1 MAKCIFLNPLS
12 QVGSREMNSTVE
24 PGKCSWGHLLWGG
37 GYRKKDEAEG
47 EVNEDEAAAK
57 VSVDPCEAVH
67 LEEPSLP

>member
-1 MAKCIFLNPLS
+1 
-12 QVGSREMNSTVE
+12 MNSTVE
-24 PGKCSWGHLLWGG
+24 PGKCSWGHLLGGG

>member
-1 MAKCIFLNPLS
+1 MAKCILL
-12 QVGSREMNSTVE
+12 V
-24 PGKCSWGHLLWGG
+24 PGNELHGGAWEVLLGPSPGGGG

>member
-1 MAKCIFLNPLS
+1 MYFPEPS
-12 QVGSREMNSTVE
+12 VSGWSREMNSTVE
-24 PGKCSWGHLLWGG
+24 PGKCSWGHLLGGG